1 MKLAFSGEARY
12 PDFHKGY
19 GLYSKRVRKRE
30 IIRFS
35 SYCIVIRKYCASL
48 AERLYNNGMV
58 DLPAGLGV
66 LTTATIPRKA
76 QYRGKT
82 FIGYGKKDWEKGHLD
97 GSAKA
102 FGVVFLPNRKK
113 SQNLRCYGFVTNRA
127 LYKRLKKFYES
138 YDCPWVP
145 MEFNDDII

>member
-19 GLYSKRVRKRE
+19 GLYSKRVRRRE
-30 IIRFS
+30 IIGFS
-35 SYCIVIRKYCASL
+35 SYCKVVKLYCASL
-48 AERLYNNGMV
+48 AERLYKNGMV
-58 DLPAGLGV
+58 DLPAGLGMLSV
-66 LTTATIPRKA
+66 AMIPRKL

-82 FIGYGKKDWEKGHLD
+82 LIGYGKRDYNTGYLD

-113 SQNLRCYGFVTNRA
+113 SQNLRCYGFVANKA
-127 LYKRLKKFYES
+127 LYRRLKETYEES
-138 YDCPWVP
+138 RPWVP